1 MGQIFSAVHRAHHRE
16 GAYPPTVVHVT
27 VYRLAFGWQIRYVGR
42 PVEVPSASRL
52 DWSTLPTR
60 DKEHG
65 EDSIDLGHEPDHLQP
80 DQDATSWALK

>member
-42 PVEVPSASRL
+42 P
-52 DWSTLPTR
+52 
-60 DKEHG
+60 
-65 EDSIDLGHEPDHLQP
+65 LQP